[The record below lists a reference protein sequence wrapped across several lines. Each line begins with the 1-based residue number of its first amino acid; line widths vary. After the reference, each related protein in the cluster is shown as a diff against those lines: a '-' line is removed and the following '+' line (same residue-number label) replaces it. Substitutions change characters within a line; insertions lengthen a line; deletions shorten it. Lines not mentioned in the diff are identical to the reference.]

1 MNSILWERP
10 SDQLSLSRSELHI
23 WRVDLNNVNYQ
34 FKDLISLLSPE
45 EIKRSEHFMFERDQ
59 YCHQVTHSM
68 KRLIL
73 ANYLDC
79 NPQCLRFEIGS
90 HGKPAL
96 DNLRNPFKIQ
106 FNISHSRDLIL
117 IAITVEDLI
126 GIDVE
131 YYDKKCSIEGLGEN
145 IFSPSEKIFF
155 SALNSKEEKKEAFFR
170 CWTRK
175 EAYLKAIGIGLTQDL
190 TSISVD
196 LNKAVS
202 SHDWLKISTL
212 SQSEI
217 IPWKLFPLDIDNYY
231 IANVVST
238 SFQKNLVCYKANELP
253 SA

>member
-1 MNSILWERP
+1 MDSILWERP
-10 SDQLSLSRSELHI
+10 PVRLSISRSELHV
-23 WRVDLNNVNYQ
+23 WRVNLDNINYQ
-34 FKDLISLLSPE
+34 LKHLISLLSPE
-45 EIKRSEHFMFERDQ
+45 EIKRSKRFIFDRDRHRYQ
-59 YCHQVTHSM
+59 ITHSM

-73 ANYLDC
+73 AKYLDR
-79 NPQCLRFEIGS
+79 NPQCLRFEFGS

-96 DNLRNPFKIQ
+96 DNLRNPLKVQ

-126 GIDVE
+126 GIDIE
-131 YYDKKCSIEGLGEN
+131 YFDKNRSIEDLGEI
-145 IFSPSEKIFF
+145 IFSPTEKRYFA
-155 SALNSKEEKKEAFFR
+155 ALSSQEEKKEAFFR

-175 EAYLKAIGIGLTQDL
+175 EAYLKAKGIGLTQDL

-231 IANVVST
+231 IANAVAT
-238 SFQKNLVCYKANELP
+238 FFQKNLVYYNSNELG